1 VTALSNDL
9 GEDHPASPVKPN
21 LDHSASADPETSD
34 TAKDHVLQHPADNLP
49 HGPAQHADNGS
60 PAVTDGDHPAHP
72 DFDNFKFAD
81 DDSAHNDL
89 SGEHG
94 PAAPA
99 LAKTFDGLDPGSDQ
113 FIFAKSFD
121 HEPPADLK
129 SDVPEIDHA
138 KNDEIQQL
146 LDIAHDSNAVSP
158 LDPNHAI
165 APQDVTKVQVPHQ
178 GDFHFA

>member
-1 VTALSNDL
+1 
-9 GEDHPASPVKPN
+9 

-34 TAKDHVLQHPADNLP
+34 VAKDHVLQHPADNLP
-49 HGPAQHADNGS
+49 HGPGQHADNGS
-60 PAVTDGDHPAHP
+60 PAVTDGAHPAHP

-81 DDSAHNDL
+81 DDSAHLGKVPHDPPALAANDL

-99 LAKTFDGLDPGSDQ
+99 LAKTFDGPDPGSDQ
-113 FIFAKSFD
+113 FIFGKSFD

-129 SDVPEIDHA
+129 PDVPEIDHA

-158 LDPNHAI
+158 LDPHYAM
-165 APQDVTKVQVPHQ
+165 AQQDVIKAQLPQ
-178 GDFHFA
+178 PPGEFHFA